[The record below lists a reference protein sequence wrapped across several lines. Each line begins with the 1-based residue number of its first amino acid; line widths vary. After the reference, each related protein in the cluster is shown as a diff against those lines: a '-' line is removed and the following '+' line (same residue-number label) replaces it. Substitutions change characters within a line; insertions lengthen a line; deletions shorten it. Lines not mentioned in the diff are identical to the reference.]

1 MQFDNQKTR
10 NVADVVAKILAGES
24 AQPQQL
30 DEELKGNQHKIDA
43 NKNNKVDAHDFKLL
57 RAQKEKEKANSMKFG
72 KGVKEEV
79 EELTESHFKVGD
91 EVVCKKS
98 GMEGEV
104 VKVDEPQV
112 GKYYTVKQE
121 NGKLV
126 KYAPDELKKEDDED
140 EKEEMKEAAGVSKEK
155 VEKFHK
161 NLDTLVHSTFG
172 KRKEEMKEETLDE
185 LKKTTLGSYVK
196 KASKDLASRAF
207 DHGEDEHRQY
217 GYGDDDKEDERV
229 DREEKKIETR
239 QKGIARAAT
248 RLTKEEK
255 IDEAMFPGTKE
266 YEKKYGQS
274 PQQKLKKVG
283 DTEKTAQGE
292 MKKTAKGVM
301 HTRRFSEMLDTYKQG
316 GLKTIAEM
324 LVKEEPDN
332 EQFTKEVEE
341 VKKKAS
347 EKKTPEDEARVAKGK
362 VDAVKVEEDVEELDE
377 LSKSTLGSYV
387 KKASDSAAKKAAGST
402 SWAFRSTAAKNPRVK
417 AAAEKYSDEDE
428 AKKQKRLAGVTK
440 AVNRL
445 SKEETEIAVIN
456 ADAANGVE
464 MVDIAER
471 EMTDAEMK
479 KREDIVKGMK
489 KSMQGFKQRYGDR
502 AKSVMY
508 ATATKSAMKE
518 EQEDHWQKGYDHVR
532 DPIADEPYL
541 DNARER
547 FKELKKEN
555 PHKKGTPEHEKW
567 HAGASTAYEEH
578 RDMLKGN

>member
-57 RAQKEKEKANSMKFG
+57 RAQKEKEKANSMKYG
-72 KGVKEEV
+72 KGVKEET
-79 EELTESHFKVGD
+79 ELEESHFKVGD
-91 EVVCKKS
+91 KVKCKTS
-98 GMEGEV
+98 GMKGEV
-104 VKVDEPQV
+104 VKLDKEE
-112 GKYYTVKQE
+112 GADDDKYYTVKRE
-121 NGKLV
+121 DGTMK
-126 KYAPDELKKEDDED
+126 KMAPEDMTKINEEAEQIDELKK
-140 EKEEMKEAAGVSKEK
+140 S
-155 VEKFHK
+155 
-161 NLDTLVHSTFG
+161 
-172 KRKEEMKEETLDE
+172 
-185 LKKTTLGSYVK
+185 TLGSYVK

-239 QKGIARAAT
+239 QKGISRAAT
-248 RLTKEEK
+248 RLAKEEK

-301 HTRRFSEMLDTYKQG
+301 HTRRFTEMLDTYKQG

-471 EMTDAEMK
+471 EMSDAEMK
-479 KREDIVKGMK
+479 KGMA
-489 KSMQGFKQRYGDR
+489 GFKQRYGDR

-508 ATATKSAMKE
+508 ATATKQAMK
-518 EQEDHWQKGYDHVR
+518 D
-532 DPIADEPYL
+532 
-541 DNARER
+541 
-547 FKELKKEN
+547 
-555 PHKKGTPEHEKW
+555 
-567 HAGASTAYEEH
+567 
-578 RDMLKGN
+578 